1 MSISYTIT
9 DFTYVEP
16 IKVDVTNVTFN
27 FDL

>member
-9 DFTYVEP
+9 DFTFVKP
-16 IKVDVTNVTFN
+16 ITVDVTNVTFN